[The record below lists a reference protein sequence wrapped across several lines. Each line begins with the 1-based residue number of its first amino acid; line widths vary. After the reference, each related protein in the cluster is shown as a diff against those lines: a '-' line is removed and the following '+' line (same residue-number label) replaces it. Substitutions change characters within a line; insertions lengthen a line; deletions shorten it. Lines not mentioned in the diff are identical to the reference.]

1 MRYQVMLGLLYEGT
15 TDARFLKSLVR
26 RTFENIARE
35 CWGDVEILDPVDLK
49 TKTKQFVEEVLKA
62 AEIGLHEHGITVLCV
77 HADADNEKDETTYR
91 HKIEPAK
98 KALKESSEI
107 LCANLVPIVPVQM
120 QEAWLLA
127 DLVELKRQIGT
138 NKSDTELGLN
148 RKPEEFSDP
157 KQAITDAIRIAREG
171 MTKRRREDLKIGE
184 LYQPLG
190 QSIPLASLQKLP
202 SYRKF
207 EEHVRDAF
215 RELKLLA

>member
-1 MRYQVMLGLLYEGT
+1 MRHQVMLGLLYEGT
-15 TDARFLKSLVR
+15 TDALFLKSLVR
-26 RTFENIARE
+26 RTFENVACE
-35 CWGDVEILDPVDLK
+35 CWGDVEILEPVDLK
-49 TKTKQFVEEVLKA
+49 TKTKQFVQEVLKA
-62 AEIGLHEHGITVLCV
+62 AEIGLQEHGITVLCV
-77 HADADNEKDETTYR
+77 HADADSETDETAYK

-98 KALKESSEI
+98 KALQESTEV

-127 DLVELKRQIGT
+127 DLTELKRQIGT
-138 NKSDTELGLN
+138 NKSDAELGLDK
-148 RKPEEFSDP
+148 RPETIADP

-171 MTKRRREDLKIGE
+171 LTKRRREDLKIGE

-190 QSIPLASLQKLP
+190 QSMSLSSLQKLP

-207 EEHVRDAF
+207 EAHVRDAF